1 MSLVRLWNSLLE
13 DVSIEMDAVVRV
25 HRSYLTSTVR
35 DSGNVASGRIV
46 PAIPI
51 RTGSHQ
57 RQRGRPASAGPF
69 SLRGDVP
76 MQEAPF
82 PPFEFVP
89 TEVPI
94 AEEEVDFGNTLLR
107 FIEAE

>member
-1 MSLVRLWNSLLE
+1 
-13 DVSIEMDAVVRV
+13 
-25 HRSYLTSTVR
+25 
-35 DSGNVASGRIV
+35 
-46 PAIPI
+46 
-51 RTGSHQ
+51 
-57 RQRGRPASAGPF
+57 
-69 SLRGDVP
+69 